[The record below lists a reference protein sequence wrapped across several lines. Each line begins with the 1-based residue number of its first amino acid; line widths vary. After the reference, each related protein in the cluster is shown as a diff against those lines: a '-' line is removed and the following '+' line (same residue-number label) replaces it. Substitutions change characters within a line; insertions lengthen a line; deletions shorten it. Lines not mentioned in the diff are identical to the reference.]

1 MTYGLWCIRKCIQI
15 ILNHC
20 IRDIALT
27 WAYFYAFVYF
37 IYLKNLLYTHT
48 LTHQPYNPQD
58 LNSSSR
64 GQRSTGNGQEVDRGG
79 LCWCLTAITGAEEDL
94 PPGHTHTHAR
104 TQSCSRH
111 TVMSPNPF
119 PFLHKTTHRNIL
131 MHVYTHAHLL
141 KPSHTHINTVGW
153 YNVMWKLACL
163 RAVCSPSH
171 TFSPFVLPHRLNH
184 TH

>member
-15 ILNHC
+15 ILNHRTHMGIFLC
-20 IRDIALT
+20 FCL
-27 WAYFYAFVYF
+27 FY
-37 IYLKNLLYTHT
+37 LSEKPPLHTYTHT
-48 LTHQPYNPQD
+48 PTIQPSGPQLIQQGSEVNRKWTGSGPWRTVLVSDRYNWSRRR
-58 LNSSSR
+58 SSP
-64 GQRSTGNGQEVDRGG
+64 
-79 LCWCLTAITGAEEDL
+79 W
-94 PPGHTHTHAR
+94 THTHAR

-163 RAVCSPSH
+163 RAVCSPSP

>member
-1 MTYGLWCIRKCIQI
+1 MYTDNIKSS
-15 ILNHC
+15 H
-20 IRDIALT
+20 T
-27 WAYFYAFVYF
+27 WYRTHMGIFLCFCLFY
-37 IYLKNLLYTHT
+37 LSEKPPLHTYTHT
-48 LTHQPYNPQD
+48 PTIQPSGPQLIQQGSEVNRKWTGSGPWRTVLVSDRYNWSRRR
-58 LNSSSR
+58 SSPW
-64 GQRSTGNGQEVDRGG
+64 T
-79 LCWCLTAITGAEEDL
+79 
-94 PPGHTHTHAR
+94 HTHTR

-163 RAVCSPSH
+163 RAVCSPSP